1 MPRNHHTSALL
12 RGCRQV
18 PNWYKWGGRQD
29 PYALEWVSPT
39 SGSEFYSLDSSITG
53 GSVPPVDFTI
63 TMWIK
68 VTQTLAG
75 AGASPPT
82 RYGVFGIYDGASA
95 LNAITLN
102 GTAQTIE
109 LQDPISGP
117 IASVA
122 YTVGAWCNITIVG
135 TPSGVTM
142 YKNGNLVTAA
152 PAVSFAGQPIA
163 SYTLGRVDL
172 LGPMGGIVYL
182 DKCVV
187 DEIAFFEIAKDP
199 AVLYNNGIPL
209 QFESGEAG
217 LLATYEVEKPVGA
230 IHNRNIPPT
239 VIGTGLTA
247 PTWNWN
253 GLGVNSKVQV
263 VSTGLRSNDTNALIQ
278 MADNY
283 GDYGRGVQ
291 ALRRDNR
298 TPLGSGNSIESLAN
312 GLMPFPAGGGF
323 DTTGYAGAFIGSHDE
338 PNLSPQVSK
347 TITMSTGDSTA
358 YAAQGGPNTL
368 SGKTDARS
376 GKLFPPTFVKKS

>member
-12 RGCRQV
+12 RACRQV

-29 PYALEWVSPT
+29 PYALEWVSQT
-39 SGSEFYSLDSSITG
+39 SGNEYYSLDSAITS
-53 GSVPPVDFTI
+53 GSVPPIDFTI

-68 VTQTLAG
+68 VTDVLAG

-82 RYGVFGIYDGASA
+82 RYGVFALYDGIAA
-95 LNAITLN
+95 LHAITLN
-102 GTAQTIE
+102 GTTQQIE
-109 LQDPISGP
+109 LQDV
-117 IASVA
+117 IAGVVVA
-122 YTVGAWCNITIVG
+122 VPYTVGVWCNITLIG

-142 YKNGNLVTAA
+142 YKNGNLVTGPVA
-152 PAVSFAGQPIA
+152 PSASGQPLVA
-163 SYTLGRVDL
+163 YHLGRADL
-172 LGPMGGIVYL
+172 LGPFGGTVLL
-182 DKCVV
+182 DKCVI
-187 DEIAFFEIAKDP
+187 DEIAFFEQVKDP
-199 AVLYNNGIPL
+199 VTLYNNGIPL
-209 QFESGEAG
+209 TFESGEAG

-239 VIGTGLTA
+239 VIGTGLSA
-247 PTWNWN
+247 PTWNWQ
-253 GLGVNSKVQV
+253 GLGVNTKVQV
-263 VSTGLRSNDTNALIQ
+263 VRTGLRSNDTNALIQ

-291 ALRRDNR
+291 ALSRDNR
-298 TPLGSGNSIESLAN
+298 TPLGNGNSIESLAN

-323 DTTGYAGAFIGSHDE
+323 QTLGYAGAFIGNHDE
-338 PNLSPQVSK
+338 PHLSPQVSK